1 MNSKQEFRIRPG
13 RRYGVF
19 PASLRRQNSMS
30 AQAATHHR
38 FPHLLSTIQ
47 VGPRRLRCRV
57 LVTAHE
63 IRLGDGGIPGPRYAA
78 YHRARAR
85 GGAGLQITG
94 ATAIHRTGGLG
105 SGGALTNVDD
115 SIVDGYRTLSG
126 AVHDEGGVI
135 LAQLGHS
142 AATTH
147 ATEPGAPVWAPSAV
161 TGELMRHGQRAHAM
175 SADEIAEIVGAFA
188 AAAERCRKGGMDGVE
203 ILAAFGF
210 LVAAFLSPVTNR
222 RTDHYGGSLDNRMRF
237 CREVVAAVRDAVGH
251 DGIVGLRIP
260 GDEIVDGGLGLEE
273 MKAVARAIESDGQ
286 LDYLNVI
293 AGTNMSRVQ
302 RAEHWPPTPAPHG
315 LFVHLAAGIRSA
327 VELPVFTVGRIT
339 DPAQAERILADGHAD
354 MVGMTRAHVADPD
367 LIAKLRAG
375 RDDDI
380 RPCVGA
386 NVCIRNALEGR
397 SIRCIHNPRTGR
409 ELTWG
414 EPTPAGNS
422 LDVAVVGG
430 GPAGLEAARVAALR
444 GHRVTLFE
452 QSDHLGGQLRTWTR
466 LASASELRRIVE
478 WQQRQLERL
487 QVRIR
492 LGHPVE
498 SAADLDGA
506 EVVVLASGARPGPS
520 SIEGAA
526 EHGTNLCTAHDV
538 LDSEPVSVAP
548 SLVWDRAGGGAGVSA
563 AEHLAEA
570 GCRVVLVTP
579 STAVADDMD
588 ITTRVPLYRRL
599 YERSVTMLPNSD
611 VARVD
616 AQGVVVTNVYTDHE
630 STIAGIERVVV
641 SDAAEACDELADLLR
656 RDGLRIIMAGDCV
669 SPREV
674 DVAMAEGALAARKI

>member
-1 MNSKQEFRIRPG
+1 
-13 RRYGVF
+13 
-19 PASLRRQNSMS
+19 MS
-30 AQAATHHR
+30 SESAIHPR
-38 FPHLLSTIQ
+38 FPHLLSPVRI
-47 VGPRRLRCRV
+47 GPRRLRCRV

-63 IRLGDGGIPGPRYAA
+63 IRLGDGRIPGPRYAA

-94 ATAIHRTGGLG
+94 CTAIHRTGGLG
-105 SGGALTNVDD
+105 SGGALANVDD
-115 SIVDGYRTLSG
+115 SIIDGYRMLSG

-161 TGELMRHGQRAHAM
+161 TGELMRRGQRAHAM
-175 SADEIAEIVGAFA
+175 SVDEIAEIVAAFG

-210 LVAAFLSPVTNR
+210 LVAAFLSPLANR
-222 RTDHYGGSLDNRMRF
+222 RTDRYGGSLDNRMRF
-237 CREVVAAVRDAVGH
+237 CREVVSAVRDAVGP
-251 DGIVGLRIP
+251 DAIVGLRVP
-260 GDEIVDGGLGLEE
+260 GDELVEGGLELEE
-273 MKAVARAIESDGQ
+273 MKAVARIIESDGKV
-286 LDYLNVI
+286 DYLNVI
-293 AGTNMSRVQ
+293 AGTNMDRLL
-302 RAEHWPPTPAPHG
+302 RAEHWPPTPAQHG
-315 LFVHLAAGIRSA
+315 LFVHLAAGVRSA

-339 DPAQAERILADGHAD
+339 DPVEAERILADGHAD

-367 LIAKLRAG
+367 LVAKLREG
-375 RDDDI
+375 RPDDI

-386 NVCIRNALEGR
+386 NVCIRNGLEGR
-397 SIRCIHNPRTGR
+397 SIGCIHNPQAGR

-414 EPTPAGNS
+414 DPVPVQRS

-444 GHRVTLFE
+444 GHQVTLFE
-452 QSDHLGGQLRTWTR
+452 QSEHLGGQLRTWTR
-466 LASASELRRIVE
+466 LASKREMRRIVD

-492 LGHPVE
+492 LGHRVT

-506 EVVVLASGARPGPS
+506 EVVVLVAGARPGS
-520 SIEGAA
+520 VSMEGAA
-526 EHGTNLCTAHDV
+526 EHGVSVCTAHDV
-538 LDSEPVSVAP
+538 LDSDPVSAAP
-548 SLVWDRAGGGAGVSA
+548 SLVWDRAGGGAAVTA

-579 STAVADDMD
+579 SMAVADDVD
-588 ITTRVPLYRRL
+588 LTNRVPLHRRL
-599 YERSVTMLPNSD
+599 YEHGATMLPDSD

-616 AQGVVVTNVYTDHE
+616 AQGIVVTNVYTGRE
-630 STIAGIERVVV
+630 STISGIERVVV
-641 SDAAEACDELADLLR
+641 CDATQACDELADALR
-656 RDGLRIIMAGDCV
+656 EEGLRVLTAGDCV

-674 DVAMAEGALAARKI
+674 DVAMAEGALAAREV

>member
-1 MNSKQEFRIRPG
+1 MNSEPR
-13 RRYGVF
+13 
-19 PASLRRQNSMS
+19 SDS
-30 AQAATHHR
+30 R
-38 FPHLLSTIQ
+38 FPHLLSPIRI
-47 VGPRRLRCRV
+47 GSKRLRCRV

-63 IRLGDGGIPGPRYAA
+63 IRLGDGRIPGARYAA

-94 ATAIHRTGGLG
+94 CTAVHHTGGLG
-105 SGGALTNVDD
+105 SGGALANVDD
-115 SIVDGYRTLSG
+115 SIIDGYRMLSG
-126 AVHDEGGVI
+126 AVHEEGGVI

-161 TGELMRHGQRAHAM
+161 AGQLMRHGQRAHAM
-175 SADEIAEIVGAFA
+175 RVDEIAEIVSAFG

-210 LVAAFLSPVTNR
+210 LVAAFLSPLANR
-222 RTDHYGGSLDNRMRF
+222 RTDHYGGSLDNRLRF
-237 CREVVAAVRDAVGH
+237 CREVISAVRDAVGS
-251 DGIVGLRIP
+251 DGILGLRIP
-260 GDEIVDGGLGLEE
+260 GDELIEGGLELEE
-273 MKAVARAIESDGQ
+273 MKAVARAVESDGK

-293 AGTNMSRVQ
+293 AGTNMDRLL
-302 RAEHWPPTPAPHG
+302 RAEHWPPTPARHG

-339 DPAQAERILADGHAD
+339 DPVQAEQILANGDAD

-367 LIAKLRAG
+367 LIAKLREG
-375 RDDDI
+375 RLEDI

-386 NVCIRNALEGR
+386 NVCIRNGLEGR
-397 SIRCIHNPRTGR
+397 SIGCIHNPQTGR

-414 EPTPAGNS
+414 DPVPAERS

-444 GHRVTLFE
+444 GHRVTLHE
-452 QSDHLGGQLRTWTR
+452 RAQHLGGQLRTWTR
-466 LASASELRRIVE
+466 LASKRELRGIVE

-492 LGHPVE
+492 LGHGVA
-498 SAADLDGA
+498 SANDLDGA
-506 EVVVLASGARPGPS
+506 KVVVLASGARPGPVS
-520 SIEGAA
+520 VDGAV
-526 EHGTNLCTAHDV
+526 EHGVGLCTAHDV
-538 LDSEPVSVAP
+538 LESEPVSVAP
-548 SLVWDRAGGGAGVSA
+548 SLVWDRAGGGAAVSA

-579 STAVADDMD
+579 SMAVADDVD
-588 ITTRVPLYRRL
+588 LTNRVPLYRRL
-599 YERSVTMLPNSD
+599 CEHSVTMLPNSD
-611 VARVD
+611 VTLVD
-616 AQGVVVTNVYTDHE
+616 AHGVVVTNVYTGRDT
-630 STIAGIERVVV
+630 TIPGIERVVAC
-641 SDAAEACDELADLLR
+641 DAAEARDELAEVLR
-656 RDGLRIIMAGDCV
+656 AEGLRVLMAGDSV

-674 DVAMAEGALAARKI
+674 DVSMAEGALAAREI